1 MADDFAI
8 QIGAA
13 LDEFNAKVTIA
24 MQETFPEVAKE
35 AAKTLRTVSPKRSGS
50 HTHYATGW
58 RQKTTQ
64 DAITIESVVY
74 NATKPGLP
82 HLLEHGHVTRNG
94 GRTKPNEQIKDVETW
109 VNEEAF
115 NRLQRALE

>member
-8 QIGAA
+8 QVGAA
-13 LDEFNAKVTIA
+13 LDEFSAKVTMA
-24 MQETFPEVAKE
+24 MQETLPEVAKE
-35 AAKTLRTVSPKRSGS
+35 AAKTLRTVSPKRSGE
-50 HTHYATGW
+50 YAPGW

-64 DAITIESVVY
+64 DALTIESVIY
-74 NATKPGLP
+74 NGRKPGLP
-82 HLLEHGHVTRNG
+82 HLIEHGHVTRNG